1 MEDWKKMVDYE
12 DEYEISS
19 RGKICSIEREIS
31 IVKNFGKTVIKKLS
45 ESKMISVAK
54 TTQGNK
60 ATLFK
65 NGERKVINV
74 ARVMMLTFSPSVNK
88 IQDVIMFKDGDKNNV
103 SLENCYWASKSD
115 VWEDTRSYNPNKKNF
130 YSYPF
135 IYLTTRRFKNGE
147 ISQKYYRT
155 FCKDPLSG
163 KKHFVGNFKDEDEA
177 VNAQDKFLYKLEQH
191 VADERQ
197 PRLIDEKVK
206 LTSGFKWIPG
216 FEGLYEVHPE
226 LGIFKC
232 KSFKINKVG
241 KKVYSER
248 KNVFEFARYCK
259 LIALDGNIVRKS
271 KKSIM
276 AELFVENPNEL
287 PFVLHN
293 NKDASDCSVDNL
305 RWVDSE
311 EYYFETGK
319 PNKSTRVPGVVYDSN
334 CRYYRVTHNK
344 KFMGHFWTLEEA
356 VEFKNKLK

>member
-74 ARVMMLTFSPSVNK
+74 ARMMMLTFEPTTDYKNLVLFHDN
-88 IQDVIMFKDGDKNNV
+88 DKNNV
-103 SLENCYWASKSD
+103 SMENCYWASQSDANESSRFFNKS
-115 VWEDTRSYNPNKKNF
+115 KKKF

-135 IYLTTRRFKNGE
+135 IYISTRRFKDGS
-147 ISQKYYRT
+147 ISQTYYKTYCKCTRT
-155 FCKDPLSG
+155 G
-163 KKHFVGNFKDEDEA
+163 KVHFVGTYKDEDEA
-177 VNAQDKFLYKLEQH
+177 LVAQDRFLYKLEQYTP
-191 VADERQ
+191 DERQ

-259 LIALDGNIVRKS
+259 LIALDGNIIRRS

-276 AELFVENPNEL
+276 AELFVENPNGYE
-287 PFVLHN
+287 FVLHN
-293 NKDASDCSVDNL
+293 NKDAYDCSPSNL
-305 RWVDSE
+305 RWVSSD
-311 EYYFETGK
+311 EYYFEVGK
-319 PNKSTRVPGVVYDSN
+319 PNKSTRHPGIVYDIN
-334 CRYYRVTHNK
+334 CRHYRVTHNK

-356 VEFKNKLK
+356 IQYKQKL